1 MGKQVKKIQISPGS
15 KAGLRPGAPTKPM
28 APMQPQA
35 PTSLKNIPSTPSTV
49 PFTQKKVVPGKPGK

>member
-1 MGKQVKKIQISPGS
+1 MGRQVKKIQLGPKG
-15 KAGLRPGAPTKPM
+15 GLRPGAPTKPM

-35 PTSLKNIPSTPSTV
+35 PSAQKNIPSTPSTV